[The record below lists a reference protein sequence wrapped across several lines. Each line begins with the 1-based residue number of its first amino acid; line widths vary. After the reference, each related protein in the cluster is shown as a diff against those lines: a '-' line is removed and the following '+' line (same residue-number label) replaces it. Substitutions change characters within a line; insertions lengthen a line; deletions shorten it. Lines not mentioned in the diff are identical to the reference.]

1 MSSQEDEPNSK
12 DEAFHMSSIQVIVPH
27 STPEKPEIPIFDTTM
42 SILNMIREKK
52 EKERQLIK
60 DAQIKR
66 LAMEQKKKMESQNAQ
81 RLRLS
86 SKNLSPTI
94 ILSDDLGD
102 VPNEVKFT
110 FKLKNVASV
119 MVLGVFGSDG
129 KAYPLVLIKEVARS
143 QAPCT
148 DISSH
153 YSGLFC
159 YDDVFSFIIKFY
171 LISKLDIFEGMGIS

>member
-81 RLRLS
+81 RLRL
-86 SKNLSPTI
+86 
-94 ILSDDLGD
+94 
-102 VPNEVKFT
+102 
-110 FKLKNVASV
+110 
-119 MVLGVFGSDG
+119 
-129 KAYPLVLIKEVARS
+129 
-143 QAPCT
+143 
-148 DISSH
+148 
-153 YSGLFC
+153 
-159 YDDVFSFIIKFY
+159 
-171 LISKLDIFEGMGIS
+171 